1 MALEN
6 AAILAELKERYT
18 TIVEQLNEL
27 SNTRVK
33 IQGAIDVLQQIEDS
47 KAVDAEA
54 QAATKSE
61 GVVGEI
67 DVADGEPSIGTD
79 SSDGDSGTNEE

>member
-6 AAILAELKERYT
+6 AEVLSELKERYT

-33 IQGAIDVLQQIEDS
+33 IQGAIEVLQQIEDS
-47 KAVDAEA
+47 KAEEA

-61 GVVGEI
+61 GDVGEESS
-67 DVADGEPSIGTD
+67 VDGESSEGTD
-79 SSDGDSGTNEE
+79 PVVES

>member
-1 MALEN
+1 MALET
-6 AAILAELKERYT
+6 AEVLSELKERYT

-47 KAVDAEA
+47 KAADAEA

-61 GVVGEI
+61 GVVGES
-67 DVADGEPSIGTD
+67 DGADGESSVGSD
-79 SSDGDSGTNEE
+79 SSDSDS

>member
-47 KAVDAEA
+47 KEQEA

-61 GVVGEI
+61 GDVGEESS
-67 DVADGEPSIGTD
+67 VDGESSGGTD
-79 SSDGDSGTNEE
+79 SSNGDS

>member
-6 AAILAELKERYT
+6 AEVLSELKERYT

-47 KAVDAEA
+47 KEQEA

-61 GVVGEI
+61 GDVGEESS
-67 DVADGEPSIGTD
+67 VDGESSEGTD
-79 SSDGDSGTNEE
+79 PVVES

>member
-6 AAILAELKERYT
+6 AEVLSELKERYT

-27 SNTRVK
+27 SNTRIK

-47 KAVDAEA
+47 KEQEA

-61 GVVGEI
+61 GDVGEESS
-67 DVADGEPSIGTD
+67 VDGEPSVGTD

>member
-6 AAILAELKERYT
+6 AEVLSELKERYT

-47 KAVDAEA
+47 KAQEA

-61 GVVGEI
+61 GDVGEESS
-67 DVADGEPSIGTD
+67 VDGEPSGGSD
-79 SSDGDSGTNEE
+79 SSDSDS